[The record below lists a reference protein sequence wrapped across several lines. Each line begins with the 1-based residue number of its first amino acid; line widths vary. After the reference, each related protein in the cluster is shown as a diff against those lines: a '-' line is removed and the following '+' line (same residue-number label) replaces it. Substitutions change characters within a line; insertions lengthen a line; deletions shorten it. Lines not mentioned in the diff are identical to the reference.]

1 MAHVSFAFLH
11 RANSHYPKTNSGTS
25 FRSDIVHLK
34 QNFGLTH
41 LHYDTVPPY
50 GGDILWASGYAAY
63 NKLSPSFRE
72 FIDGKMA
79 VMRSGDPYIDENDP
93 GAGPK
98 YVEKIHPIVRVHPA
112 TGWKCLYVNGPWV
125 LRILGLE
132 KAESDMVIKHLVNI
146 YENSIDIQCRWHWT
160 PGTSAIWDN
169 RYTTLSIH
177 SLRCH

>member
-1 MAHVSFAFLH
+1 MIWGAD
-11 RANSHYPKTNSGTS
+11 RGTS
-25 FRSDIVHLK
+25 LFSDIVHLK
-34 QNFGLTH
+34 QNFGITH

-160 PGTSAIWDN
+160 PGTSALWDN
-169 RYTTLSIH
+169 R
-177 SLRCH
+177 